1 MPLTRV
7 IFVTYNIGIYIYIYI
22 YKVTYIHSFFVI
34 LNCNVFYALHAKN
47 FEIWKNILWNWW
59 VDCFIARST
68 EWCDILGV
76 HSVLNILMYSIKHMH
91 FVKLKKFGFSRTFLL
106 KVIRRLFWVQSSEKQ
121 EKVTWIHFAFY
132 PVFFFLSR
140 RLGFLRSPL
149 FLLIT
154 ESISLDILINLVRGN
169 IIVNANFFSVLKF
182 EYYWNTAT
190 SKL

>member
-1 MPLTRV
+1 MSITRV
-7 IFVTYNIGIYIYIYI
+7 YWIIYILSYFIIQVYIFVYIFI
-22 YKVTYIHSFFVI
+22 KLVI
-34 LNCNVFYALHAKN
+34 F
-47 FEIWKNILWNWW
+47 ILFWNWW

-121 EKVTWIHFAFY
+121 EKVTWIHFPFY

-190 SKL
+190 SKP